1 MTSPPPSHTLLQT
14 LSIFFDRRI
23 LSVFV
28 LGILSG
34 LPWLMIGSA
43 LSLWLKEVGVSRTEI
58 GYAGLIFTVFAI
70 NFLWS
75 PLLDQ
80 IRPRLGARLGQRRG
94 WIILCQI
101 VIVGA
106 CLLMSTLSADAHVKG
121 IALTGLIIAIAA
133 ATQDIAIDAYRV
145 DLFEPD
151 DAPRIS
157 AAAAA
162 ATSGWWTGY
171 AGLGFFPLMLS
182 DIGWSWPSLYVVM
195 GLMSLFF
202 CAFVLFSPDAPSN
215 RRATIPALYRDNL
228 ALISLT
234 SIGARIVIMA
244 LLITPFLLVIW
255 CLNGSP
261 GMPESISS
269 HPLYV
274 PAIAAVEASLFL
286 TLMWRLRAL
295 RTSRPQPKA
304 TPHLATVPAWLLT
317 TIVAPFEDFFRRN
330 GVRFALSLLLFIFIF
345 KLGESFLGRMS
356 IVFYKEVGF
365 DNTEIAA
372 YSKLLTWLVTIVAAV
387 PCGILNAHFGLIKGL
402 YISGA
407 CMAASNLMFCL
418 IAFAGPD
425 IPLYI
430 ATVIV
435 DGLTAA
441 WASIAFVSFISMLCN
456 HTFSAT
462 QYALMASLST
472 LGRTTVASFSG
483 QAVDALDGNWSVFF
497 VITALMVI
505 PSLLLLWRLS
515 PRLRE
520 LYLRPGAPGAQSP
533 TTSAASDQAH

>member
-1 MTSPPPSHTLLQT
+1 MLNSSSKPRLAETLA
-14 LSIFFDRRI
+14 IFFDRRI
-23 LSVFV
+23 VSVFI

-34 LPWLMIGSA
+34 LPWLMIGSS

-58 GYAGLIFTVFAI
+58 GYAGLIFTMFAI

-80 IRPRLGARLGQRRG
+80 IRPRLGLRLGQRRG
-94 WIILCQI
+94 WIVLCQL
-101 VIVGA
+101 VIVAA
-106 CLLMSTLSADAHVKG
+106 CMVMSTLAADSQVKT
-121 IALTGLIIAIAA
+121 IALVGLVIAIAA

-145 DLFEPD
+145 DQFEPKEG
-151 DAPRIS
+151 AFIS

-171 AGLGFFPLMLS
+171 AGLGFIPLMLS
-182 DIGWSWPSLYVVM
+182 DMGWSWPSLYILM

-202 CAFVLFSPDAPSN
+202 CLFVFFSPDPPTK
-215 RRATIPALYRDNL
+215 RHQVIPALYQENL
-228 ALISLT
+228 AVIRLT
-234 SIGARIVIMA
+234 SIGARVVI
-244 LLITPFLLVIW
+244 LLLLMTPFLIAIW

-261 GMPESISS
+261 GISS
-269 HPLYV
+269 AISGHALYI
-274 PAIAAVEASLFL
+274 PAIAAIEALLFL
-286 TLMWRLRAL
+286 VLLWRLRAL
-295 RTSRPQPKA
+295 RHSRQCPTASPYFAK
-304 TPHLATVPAWLLT
+304 LPAWLLT
-317 TIVAPFEDFFRRN
+317 TIVAPFEEFFRRN

-365 DNTEIAA
+365 DNTDIAA
-372 YSKLLTWLVTIVAAV
+372 YSKLLTWLVTMIAAV

-402 YISGA
+402 YISGI

-418 IAFAGPD
+418 IAAQGPD
-425 IPLYI
+425 ISLYI
-430 ATVIV
+430 ATVVV

-520 LYLRPGAPGAQSP
+520 LYLKPRQPED
-533 TTSAASDQAH
+533 SA

>member
-1 MTSPPPSHTLLQT
+1 MIQLSSKRTLAQT
-14 LSIFFDRRI
+14 FAIFFDRRI
-23 LSVFV
+23 VSVFI

-34 LPWLMIGSA
+34 LPWLMIGSS

-80 IRPRLGARLGQRRG
+80 IRPRLGVKLGQRRG
-94 WIILCQI
+94 WIILCQL
-101 VIVGA
+101 VIVTA
-106 CLLMSTLSADAHVKG
+106 CLVMSTLAADSQVKI
-121 IALTGLIIAIAA
+121 IALVGLVIAIAA

-145 DLFEPD
+145 DQFAPE
-151 DAPRIS
+151 DAPHIS

-182 DIGWSWPSLYVVM
+182 DMGWSWPSLYILM
-195 GLMSLFF
+195 GMMSLFF
-202 CAFVLFSPDAPSN
+202 CLFIFFSPDPPNN
-215 RRATIPALYRDNL
+215 RQAVIPALYRENL

-234 SIGARIVIMA
+234 SIGARLAILM
-244 LLITPFLLVIW
+244 LLLTPFAVVVW

-261 GMPESISS
+261 GMPAAISS
-269 HPLYV
+269 HPLYI
-274 PAIAAVEASLFL
+274 PAIAALEALLFMAL
-286 TLMWRLRAL
+286 LWRLRAL
-295 RTSRPQPKA
+295 RSGRQRA
-304 TPHLATVPAWLLT
+304 LSTPRFAKVPAWLLT

-330 GVRFALSLLLFIFIF
+330 GVRFALGLLLFIFIF

-372 YSKLLTWLVTIVAAV
+372 YSKLLTWLVTMIAAV

-402 YISGA
+402 YVSGI

-418 IAFAGPD
+418 IAAVGAD

-483 QAVDALDGNWSVFF
+483 QAVDALDGNWSIFF

-515 PRLRE
+515 GRLRE
-520 LYLRPGAPGAQSP
+520 LYLSSSP
-533 TTSAASDQAH
+533 DTASGRGP